1 MSQMADITV
10 FDGATTP
17 VSHTLKA
24 IEISNPSKDVVEA
37 LYREENASIPLEA
50 QISLV
55 LRKKKLPSGVIDQE
69 ARVSVPVMETVTN
82 QNAAGYTAAPKVA
95 FVDTYI
101 VRQLV
106 HPRSTITSR
115 RLARMLMVNMSNN
128 VATSVAAATAG
139 ALPELMDNLRMP
151 T

>member
-10 FDGATTP
+10 FDGAATP

-95 FVDTYI
+95 YVDTYI

-115 RLARMLMVNMSNN
+115 RLARMLMVNMGNN